1 MLRFAD
7 SHAHLDFP
15 DFRDDLPEVLHRARA
30 AGVAWINAITTRLS
44 EVEPLLA
51 LIGAD
56 PDLYASVG
64 IHPHHAAEAPEF
76 SVEAILAR
84 CHHPKVVAIGETGF
98 DLHYEFSP
106 RAQQEIVFRNH
117 IRAAREMGL
126 PLVIHTREAE
136 EETRRVMEEERAAT
150 CGGVIHCFTGSA
162 RMAHWALDQGFHLS
176 FSGILTFKAARALQE
191 VARTLPLDRL
201 LIETDAPYLAP
212 IPHRGKRNEPA
223 YVVRV
228 AEFLAQLLDR
238 PLEEVARVTTGNY
251 LRLFRIHQ
259 EDRPAST
266 AEDEKLAYV
275 IGNALYVNLTKA
287 CTLHCAFCPKWEGQ
301 TVVKGH
307 DLTLRRHPD
316 ARRVLEALGD
326 VSGYQEVV
334 FCGFGEPTLRLETLL
349 EVAAEIKR
357 RGPKRIRINTD
368 GLANRVFGTDVTP
381 RFAGLIDALSV
392 SLNAQDEATYT
403 RICRPALSGSYEA
416 VKGFIRAAR
425 AHVPEITATAIQG
438 VEGVDIAACRRIA
451 EEELGVRFRV
461 RYLDALG

>member
-7 SHAHLDFP
+7 SHAHLNFP
-15 DFRDDLPEVLHRARA
+15 DFRDDLPEVLHRARG
-30 AGVAWINAITTRLS
+30 AGVAWINAIATRLS
-44 EVEPLLA
+44 EVGPILE
-51 LIGAD
+51 LIGDD
-56 PDLYASVG
+56 PDLYTSVG
-64 IHPHHAAEAPEF
+64 IHPHHVAEVPEC
-76 SVEAILAR
+76 SVEAILAH

-106 RAQQEIVFRNH
+106 RAQQEMVFRNH

-136 EETRRVMEEERAAT
+136 EETRRVMEEESAAT

-162 RMAHWALDQGFHLS
+162 QMARWALDQGFHLS

-191 VARTLPLDRL
+191 VARTLPLERL

-238 PLEEVARVTTGNY
+238 PLEEVARVTTDNY
-251 LRLFRIHQ
+251 LRLFRIPR
-259 EDRPAST
+259 EEPRAPRA
-266 AEDEKLAYV
+266 DEKLTYV
-275 IGNALYVNLTKA
+275 IGNGLYINLTKA
-287 CTLHCAFCPKWEGQ
+287 CTLHCQFCPKWEGQ

-307 DLTLRRHPD
+307 DLTLRRQPD
-316 ARRVLEALGD
+316 AQRVIAAMGD

-357 RGPKRIRINTD
+357 RGPMRIRINTD

-392 SLNAQDEATYT
+392 SLNAQDEATYA
-403 RICRPALSGSYEA
+403 RICRPALGQSYES

-438 VEGVDIAACRRIA
+438 VEGVDVAACRRIA